1 MSFSNILERV
11 FDPRPVV
18 TPNPY
23 TQSSYIII
31 IILIIIIIIMVPQHI
46 PTMTNS
52 HHGGFLSVMIMVG
65 ICQWQNPTIDEDD
78 EELQLFNHL
87 TQFNWPQVYFA
98 INRSVWINLGRKYVC
113 STQLTVLTF
122 HKLSFDISEVI
133 VTEVMCGPRA
143 ICLSFRQLPPR
154 KFIFFLQIQISNK
167 LTLLDAGGGGI
178 RPPYHT
184 FVIPR
189 KKLMGKVANFFL
201 LFLNM

>member
-1 MSFSNILERV
+1 MMMTMMMMMAYR
-11 FDPRPVV
+11 
-18 TPNPY
+18 
-23 TQSSYIII
+23 
-31 IILIIIIIIMVPQHI
+31 HI

-98 INRSVWINLGRKYVC
+98 INRSVWINLGRKYVF

-143 ICLSFRQLPPR
+143 IFFSDNFHLDICHPQ
-154 KFIFFLQIQISNK
+154 KFILFFQIQISKK
-167 LTLLDAGGGGI
+167 LVWGGHGCAGGAGQHSAESL
-178 RPPYHT
+178 P
-184 FVIPR
+184 
-189 KKLMGKVANFFL
+189 L
-201 LFLNM
+201 